1 MNSLS
6 SAGAAK
12 VNMSLRGANGSERR
26 SNLLVE
32 LEIASGK
39 EHPRN
44 DKRKLSMAQFT
55 TLTSRVMPLPV
66 NDIDTDQIIPAR
78 FLKATDKNGMGDNL
92 FADWRYNPDGSPT
105 EDFILNKPESQG
117 AQILLAGDNF
127 GCGSSREHAPWA
139 LTAFG
144 FRAVISTSF
153 ADIFR
158 SNSLKNGLIP
168 IIVDEE
174 THKMLF
180 DLIEEIPNAEL
191 TVDLESQ
198 KLILPNGSVNFP
210 IDPFNKTC
218 LLNGVDE
225 LGYILGFEK
234 EIAEF
239 ETRN

>member
-1 MNSLS
+1 MT
-6 SAGAAK
+6 
-12 VNMSLRGANGSERR
+12 
-26 SNLLVE
+26 
-32 LEIASGK
+32 EIASPTRRLRLGA
-39 EHPRN
+39 RN
-44 DKRKLSMAQFT
+44 DERKIMANFT
-55 TLTSRVMPLPV
+55 TLTSRIIPLPV

-78 FLKATDKNGMGDNL
+78 FLKATDKKGMGDNL
-92 FADWRYNPDGSPT
+92 FADWRYNANGSPKA
-105 EDFILNKPESQG
+105 DFVLNQPNSKG

-139 LTAFG
+139 LTGFG

-168 IIVDEE
+168 IIVDEA

-180 DLIEEIPNAEL
+180 DLVEEIPSAEL
-191 TVDLESQ
+191 TVDLASQ
-198 KLILPNGSVNFP
+198 TLSFPHGSVTFP

-234 EIAEF
+234 QIAEF
-239 ETRN
+239 EANM